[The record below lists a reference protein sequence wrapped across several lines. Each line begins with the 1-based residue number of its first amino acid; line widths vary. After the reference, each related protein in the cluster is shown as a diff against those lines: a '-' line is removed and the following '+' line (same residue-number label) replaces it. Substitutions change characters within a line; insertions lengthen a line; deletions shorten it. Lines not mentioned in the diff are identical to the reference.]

1 MTSTVRIQTITTDD
15 TTGGITTA
23 GSIATTGSTT
33 EYLRGDGTFATPS
46 GGGGGGSFVS
56 VDVDLGTRP
65 STDGKFSI
73 TSSSLTAGKPV
84 LVIDAAGPFGVYDD
98 DKVTAYGIVT
108 SSTNI
113 DVYYT
118 APVGVGGTHTFK
130 YMVGA

>member
-15 TTGGITTA
+15 STGGITTA

-46 GGGGGGSFVS
+46 GGGGASFSS
-56 VDVDLGTRP
+56 VDVDLGTKP
-65 STDGKFSI
+65 KTDGKFSI

-84 LVIDAAGPFGVYDD
+84 LVIDAAGPGGAYDD
-98 DKVTAYGIVT
+98 DKVVAYGIVT

-118 APVGVGGTHTFK
+118 TPVGVGGTHTFK
-130 YMVGA
+130 YMVGT